1 MNVFCAVIDHF
12 CCRQQFSHNFSLTTL
27 MTHTWGHM
35 ARYGKTRVDDRK
47 VTDERSRRLHL
58 HRLSAALNINSDVDF
73 QKLLKYMWPGSQILS
88 LETIFND
95 SPFKL
100 STL

>member
-1 MNVFCAVIDHF
+1 MNVFCVVIDHF

-35 ARYGKTRVDDRK
+35 AKLGSMTEKSPTREVVDY
-47 VTDERSRRLHL
+47 TL
-58 HRLSAALNINSDVDF
+58 HRLSTALNINSDVDF
-73 QKLLKYMWPGSQILS
+73 QKLLKYMRPGSQILS
-88 LETIFND
+88 LETILND

>member
-1 MNVFCAVIDHF
+1 MNLFCVVIDHF

-27 MTHTWGHM
+27 MTHARGHM
-35 ARYGKTRVDDRK
+35 AKLESMTEKSLTREVVDYI
-47 VTDERSRRLHL
+47 LHC
-58 HRLSAALNINSDVDF
+58 LSTALNINSDVGF

-88 LETIFND
+88 LETVLND
-95 SPFKL
+95 SPLKL